1 MSAALSKTKLPK
13 LIWSLSVMLCLLL
26 SSNNAWS
33 EPADVRIGVLAK
45 RGYEKSHQRWDA
57 TATYLSEQL
66 PEYNFTIIP
75 MTFDDI
81 PIIVK
86 NRLVDFVIVN
96 SGIYV
101 DLAVRYGAR
110 RILTLVNEL
119 SSDYRISKFGSVIF
133 TLADNHEISDLSDL
147 KNHRV
152 AAVHPTSLGGW
163 IMAQRELQSTNLDQ
177 WDFASLMFLNTHDA
191 VVNAIQQR
199 KADVGIVRTDTLE
212 RMAAEGLLSVVDF
225 RILSPKK
232 FTQFPYAISTPLY
245 PEWPLAMLS
254 HTPLE
259 LARQVSIALLSM
271 PTAHQAAI
279 DAHIHGWTI
288 PENYQTVDD
297 LLRLLALPPYDR
309 NIDEKLFDNIR
320 LYWHWYLLAMIVL
333 LSITILSFRVTRLK
347 RSLSEHKST
356 LELSREAQIATFE
369 QAAVGLA
376 HVTPSGVFLQMNQR
390 LCDIISLGKEQLQDI
405 NLKEILYSS
414 DLPIC
419 IKAID
424 QLCQNR
430 LSSTSLQLRINCA
443 NGQRKWI
450 QLSLSA
456 KPDSHGQVEYL
467 VAVIDDID
475 QYKKLEEQSN
485 LAQQQKEL
493 ILDIAGDGIIGLDI
507 DARYTFVNPAA
518 AELLGYSIDEM
529 IGAESYSLLQHTSED
544 HANLAPE
551 QTPIL
556 DVLKHGETC
565 RGECSTIWHKDGT
578 PLAVEYTSTPIMK
591 NEKVTGAVIVLR
603 LLSSTP
609 SQSVT
614 PQLAP

>member
-1 MSAALSKTKLPK
+1 MA
-13 LIWSLSVMLCLLL
+13 
-26 SSNNAWS
+26 
-33 EPADVRIGVLAK
+33 
-45 RGYEKSHQRWDA
+45 
-57 TATYLSEQL
+57 
-66 PEYNFTIIP
+66 
-75 MTFDDI
+75 FDDI
-81 PIIVK
+81 RVIVK

-119 SSDYRISKFGSVIF
+119 SSDHRISKFGSVIF
-133 TLADNHEISDLSDL
+133 TLADNREISDLNDL

-163 IMAQRELQSTNLDQ
+163 IMAQRELQSKNLDR

-212 RMAAEGLLSVVDF
+212 RMAAEGLLRSVDL
-225 RILSPKK
+225 RILSPKNYS
-232 FTQFPYAISTPLY
+232 QFPYAISTPLY

-259 LARQVSIALLSM
+259 LARKVSIALLSM
-271 PTAHQAAI
+271 PPDHPAAT
-279 DAHIHGWTI
+279 DAHLHSWTI

-309 NIDEKLFDNIR
+309 NIDEKLFDNIS
-320 LYWHWYLLAMIVL
+320 LYWYWYLLAIIAL
-333 LSITILSFRVTRLK
+333 LSITILIFRIILLK

-376 HVTPSGVFLQMNQR
+376 HVTPSGHFLQMNQR
-390 LCDIISLGKEQLQDI
+390 LCDIISLGREQLQDI

-424 QLCQNR
+424 QLCHNR
-430 LSSTSLQLRINCA
+430 LSSCSLQLRINCA

-475 QYKKLEEQSN
+475 QYKKLEEQSH

-493 ILDIAGDGIIGLDI
+493 ILDIAGDGIIGLDV
-507 DARYTFVNPAA
+507 DARYIFVNPAA
-518 AELLGYSIDEM
+518 AELLGYNIDEM
-529 IGAESYSLLQHTSED
+529 IGEESYSLQQHSPEDHTS
-544 HANLAPE
+544 LASE
-551 QTPIL
+551 QPPIL
-556 DVLKHGETC
+556 DVLKRGETC
-565 RGECSTIWHKDGT
+565 RGERSTIWHKDGT
-578 PLAVEYTSTPIMK
+578 SIAVEYTSTPIMK
-591 NEKVTGAVIVLR
+591 DEKVAGAVIVLR
-603 LLSSTP
+603 VLNSVP
-609 SQSVT
+609 SQPVT